1 MNGSPGDVAWYSQPI
16 VLEDQGQLPVVN
28 RKANPRSQAEPPG
41 QGTEETAQMPTK
53 YLGFPN
59 HLWPFAMSSKQPP
72 DSTARSAQQ
81 CCFVCFRGR
90 NRQSY
95 AVMIPCVRP
104 RPRLR
109 YKQVKLLDGTTSRK
123 KEDLTDSSF
132 ERDSIVYNR
141 MMEACTQRQL
151 GFKRW
156 SPFYGIVDVREVKV
170 GVAYVLLVLLKLTIV
185 FKFRFLGR
193 KDESD
198 RCRVHIYRLNI
209 DELRKVAEATISLSQ
224 DRGLCET
231 YVCDKVW
238 HSDAYEAYME
248 YNREPGIMQQI
259 DAAQQRRNNLDNYYL
274 MRDCAREPQRADRYD
289 TLKGMA
295 QESPIT
301 YLK

>member
-1 MNGSPGDVAWYSQPI
+1 MNGSPGDVAC
-16 VLEDQGQLPVVN
+16 
-28 RKANPRSQAEPPG
+28 QAEPPG

-156 SPFYGIVDVREVKV
+156 SPFYGIVDVREVK
-170 GVAYVLLVLLKLTIV
+170 
-185 FKFRFLGR
+185 FRFLGR

-231 YVCDKVW
+231 
-238 HSDAYEAYME
+238 
-248 YNREPGIMQQI
+248 EPGIMQQI